1 MCSDSLDTIVNSR
14 AHGAVRRLLD
24 PAFGFFVWAAHFLTV
39 YVTTAL
45 ACVMGLDSRA
55 PSGHAAFVMFL
66 VAVTIAAT
74 LLVARHGLQRYRHE
88 NAAEPDGFL
97 EHIAVGQDAL
107 AAAAIL
113 YQLFPIVMVPLC
125 Q

>member
-1 MCSDSLDTIVNSR
+1 MCSDSLDTVVSR
-14 AHGAVRRLLD
+14 RAQRAVRRLLD

-55 PSGHAAFVMFL
+55 PSGHSGFVMFL
-66 VAVTIAAT
+66 VVVTMAAT
-74 LLVARHGLQRYRHE
+74 LLVARHGLKRYRHE
-88 NAAEPDGFL
+88 DNAEVDGFL
-97 EHIAVGQDAL
+97 GHIAVGQDAL
-107 AAAAIL
+107 AGAAIL
-113 YQLFPIVMVPLC
+113 YQLFPILMVPLC